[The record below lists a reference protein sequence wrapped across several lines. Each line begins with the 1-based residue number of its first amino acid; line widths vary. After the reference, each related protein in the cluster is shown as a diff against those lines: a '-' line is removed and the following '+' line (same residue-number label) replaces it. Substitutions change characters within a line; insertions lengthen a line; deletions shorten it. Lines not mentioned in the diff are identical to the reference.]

1 MEAAITGLF
10 TILGVLT
17 GVGLTAMLELSKEA
31 TNFRVAVRMLRSEI
45 EKNKVFLET
54 LVDHPEA
61 ASPTDVKDDAWLI
74 GQRSL
79 ALLLPQRDW
88 DWLTGHYA
96 MLSMARHEFEL
107 KDRGGDMASP
117 GFPEVIEGIPQMVRE
132 MRAYEEV
139 LSEVGLRPRWRL
151 VTDIARG
158 RTVRPPKIW

>member
-10 TILGVLT
+10 TILGVLI
-17 GVGLTAMLELSKEA
+17 GVALTAMLELSEQA
-31 TNFRVAVRMLRSEI
+31 INFRVAVRMVRSEI
-45 EKNKVFLET
+45 EKNRVFLDI
-54 LVDHPEA
+54 LVKDPKA
-61 ASPTDVKDDAWLI
+61 ASPTDVNDDAWLT
-74 GQRSL
+74 GRRSL
-79 ALLLPQRDW
+79 ALLLSQRDW

-117 GFPEVIEGIPQMVRE
+117 GFREVIEQIPQMVRE

-139 LSEVGLRPRWRL
+139 LSEVGVRSRWRSI
-151 VTDIARG
+151 TDIARG